1 MNEANMNY
9 KNTLISLIILLTIG
23 VAALI
28 MLSRH
33 PVDILNVSNAHIPY
47 ALMDDVTTWIMDKQG
62 KVKMKIEAPKMVH
75 YTENDVTELTTPQL
89 TLYRKSPSP
98 WYIHSDHA
106 TASQGIENVIF
117 SKNVT
122 IHHAADGSNPS
133 TLIKTTTLSV
143 RPNQQIAETE
153 DYIVLIQPSIIV
165 KAIGMNANLNTGD
178 IKLLS
183 QARSE
188 YVPN

>member
-1 MNEANMNY
+1 MNN
-9 KNTLISLIILLTIG
+9 
-23 VAALI
+23 
-28 MLSRH
+28 H
-33 PVDILNVSNAHIPY
+33 F
-47 ALMDDVTTWIMDKQG
+47 WQ
-62 KVKMKIEAPKMVH
+62 
-75 YTENDVTELTTPQL
+75 
-89 TLYRKSPSP
+89 
-98 WYIHSDHA
+98 
-106 TASQGIENVIF
+106 NVI
-117 SKNVT
+117 
-122 IHHAADGSNPS
+122 IHHAADGNNPS

-143 RPNQQIAETE
+143 YPNQQIAKTE